1 MMKIERHR
9 CLIRWILALTASNGE
24 KGNQIADQFLGR
36 VAKRH
41 GSDYAEKL
49 RADCRS
55 QWKAGNRGVWGDW
68 R

>member
-9 CLIRWILALTASNGE
+9 CLIRWILALTASNG
-24 KGNQIADQFLGR
+24 KKSANDFLDR

-41 GSDYAEKL
+41 GDIYVDYL
-49 RADCRS
+49 RKELRD
-55 QWKAGNRGVWGDW
+55 QWTKGNRGQWGDW